1 MIKNIMRY
9 FSLLHLTSNKG
20 YKGIIESKKINKSV
34 HNIEK
39 GKIQWLGDG
48 IYFWDI
54 NDLYARKLG
63 INLIKGRS
71 PFVKITGIK
80 IDFEINSSKI
90 IDLDNDTWAQEYIDF
105 LKKICP
111 DKYEKI
117 LDYKKI
123 IQEQSK
129 VGSLESNKLG
139 ELTGSTLNLFVDYLK
154 ETKGKNIDLII
165 GYFHHN
171 TNKNSRYIFARE
183 KKDIAQYCIKND
195 ELVNSCM
202 DNWKFIHNI

>member
-1 MIKNIMRY
+1 MRY

-20 YKGIIESKKINKSV
+20 YKGIMESKKIKKSI

-71 PFVKITGIK
+71 PFAKIIGIK
-80 IDFEINSSKI
+80 IDFEINNSNI
-90 IDLDNDTWAQEYIDF
+90 MDLDNDYWAQEYIKF
-105 LKKICP
+105 LKNTYPEDYK
-111 DKYEKI
+111 KI

-129 VGSLESNKLG
+129 VGSHESNKLG
-139 ELTGSTLNLFVDYLK
+139 KLTGSTLNLFIDYLK
-154 ETKGKNIDLII
+154 ATKGKNIDLII
-165 GYFHHN
+165 GFFHHN
-171 TNKNSRYIFARE
+171 TNNNSKSIFARE
-183 KKDIAQYCIKND
+183 KIDIAQYCIRND
-195 ELVNSCM
+195 ELVNNSM
-202 DNWKFIHNI
+202 NDWEYIHNM